1 MPENLLEC
9 PVLMSKEAATAIE
22 ADFLL
27 VEGPA
32 ILRLQFVVLYFGHK
46 LV

>member
-1 MPENLLEC
+1 VPENLLEC
-9 PVLMSKEAATAIE
+9 PVLMSEEAETAVE
-22 ADFLL
+22 ADLLL

-32 ILRLQFVVLYFGHK
+32 ILRLQFVVAYLGHK